1 MKLAKMCLAITTIVA
16 VISLSSD
23 TDGSKQDV
31 EKVSFELKVSNIEE
45 TEGTIFMGIF
55 SDEQSWKDLEPE
67 HGLEAE
73 PSIEGSSATI
83 ELEPGEYAATAYQ
96 DLNGDGEFNRKKGM
110 LKLPREPYGFSNDAR
125 PRFGVPRWKRVK
137 FTIDK
142 DTTEHT
148 IHLVHP

>member
-1 MKLAKMCLAITTIVA
+1 MKLAKLGLAITTTVA

-23 TDGSKQDV
+23 TDGGKQDV

-45 TEGTIFMGIF
+45 TDGTIFMGIF

-96 DLNGDGEFNRKKGM
+96 DLNGDGEFNRKGM
-110 LKLPREPYGFSNDAR
+110 LKLPSEPFGFSNDAR
-125 PRFGVPRWKRVK
+125 PRFGVPGWKRVK

-148 IHLVHP
+148 INLVHP